1 MTSPANRLLQERRL
15 GGGTLSLILVGQC
28 IAAVL
33 PLVFFRC
40 TMVRSKWS
48 SSIFHEPVG
57 DGRQRDIFPIPW
69 LDAGGLK
76 RQHVC
81 RAVSRRLNRRAHVA
95 QRVNR
100 AIRSLNSL
108 YFGKGSFED
117 NTATS
122 LADMPLNQRLTVEGI
137 IDAVKYLGPPP
148 DACDPGSQKALRV
161 AASAYYEPEVGIGD
175 VVPLQF
181 SQLSLFSVGTA
192 GVDLVS
198 AVDESIRDVVVDF
211 ENRMLQDEDT
221 WTCISRD
228 AAHLKPYSDPS
239 LHDRSKYLEF
249 LRLLFDRGILSF
261 SRHCRGRVGAF
272 TVSKKDKIVD
282 GVVKKRQRLV
292 LDCRQT
298 NLLFKP
304 SPHTELGS
312 LASLAE
318 LTLQPSQ
325 QLYISGADI
334 QDCFYAVHI
343 PETMMRYFCLEF
355 DISSEEVRTVT
366 GGSFSDV
373 GGPISP
379 CINVLPMGFSWS
391 FFLVQHIHQSA
402 VLRSLSI
409 SEQDLFLDGRPP
421 PHISSSGIYSM
432 PYCDNIHSISSDKSS
447 CNEGKQRIVSE
458 LAGQGFTIHEEED
471 ASTLFNTLG
480 GVVDGDSGRVGMTSR
495 RAWDL
500 IHAFEY
506 VAEHVV
512 SREVVQKLLG
522 HAMFFSTINRGGM
535 SVFRRLYDFVEHCK
549 VPRRLTSQERQE
561 CLVFAG
567 LIPLLFADLRKQWS
581 NTLFCTDASPDGYG
595 VCCREVER
603 STAES
608 LGRWNER
615 WRFKRLGPEEWAPRR
630 RALGRD
636 PFVDGITVVGDD
648 GEYDSIEQVGLNEDF
663 PEVPLDVVDSSHW
676 RTVLMGKW
684 QQKEAITVKEGRAL
698 VLCLRRLCRSSR
710 SRGLKHVI
718 LVDSF
723 SLALAVHKGR
733 ARSFDIL
740 RITQQVAALT
750 IAGGFSVRLRWIA
763 SEQNVADGP
772 SRGQIEPGPYRP
784 GDRETVKTECEE
796 DSVES
801 GEGDCSTFKAGGEKA
816 PIQPI
821 QIQKLEGGNSF
832 DEVSSSSSSE
842 GWSDSCIVGG
852 RCGLKGAKRETHC
865 SGEERSVSAEVQSQ
879 YRAYYEKFE
888 NFCRVSRLGWPL
900 KKEVDLILADFLDV
914 MFLENHSAAEGEKVV
929 AATEF
934 FNLHLKGTL
943 FHCKRALR
951 GWRKEKPAQSRLP
964 LPRMIAAGMAMI
976 LCAWGKRLMSLKL
989 MVDHDTYLRPGE
1001 SIDLK
1006 GRDIAPPVR
1015 NGGKQYRWFA
1025 IVVRDSQDHKPDKTG
1040 VFDNSVPLNSVGRE
1054 YLGQL
1059 LWERVLVLNAKD
1071 EKVYPFDAAE
1081 FRKNFQ
1087 EAGQL
1092 LGFKNLHLYQSRHG
1106 GASEDL
1112 NSGERDH
1119 LAVKVRGRW
1128 HTDQSVRRYGKVGKI
1143 QKMMTDL
1150 SPERMAFCQWSLRNI
1165 ERVLKGML
1173 PPRLP

>member
-1 MTSPANRLLQERRL
+1 MTSPPNRLLQERRL

-181 SQLSLFSVGTA
+181 SQLSLPSVGTA

-500 IHAFEY
+500 IRAFEY

-512 SREVVQKLLG
+512 SREVVQKSWG
-522 HAMFFSTINRGGM
+522 MQCFSQQ
-535 SVFRRLYDFVEHCK
+535 S
-549 VPRRLTSQERQE
+549 
-561 CLVFAG
+561 
-567 LIPLLFADLRKQWS
+567 
-581 NTLFCTDASPDGYG
+581 
-595 VCCREVER
+595 
-603 STAES
+603 
-608 LGRWNER
+608 
-615 WRFKRLGPEEWAPRR
+615 
-630 RALGRD
+630 
-636 PFVDGITVVGDD
+636 TVV
-648 GEYDSIEQVGLNEDF
+648 E
-663 PEVPLDVVDSSHW
+663 
-676 RTVLMGKW
+676 
-684 QQKEAITVKEGRAL
+684 
-698 VLCLRRLCRSSR
+698 
-710 SRGLKHVI
+710 
-718 LVDSF
+718 
-723 SLALAVHKGR
+723 
-733 ARSFDIL
+733 
-740 RITQQVAALT
+740 
-750 IAGGFSVRLRWIA
+750 
-763 SEQNVADGP
+763 
-772 SRGQIEPGPYRP
+772 
-784 GDRETVKTECEE
+784 
-796 DSVES
+796 
-801 GEGDCSTFKAGGEKA
+801 
-816 PIQPI
+816 
-821 QIQKLEGGNSF
+821 
-832 DEVSSSSSSE
+832 
-842 GWSDSCIVGG
+842 
-852 RCGLKGAKRETHC
+852 
-865 SGEERSVSAEVQSQ
+865 
-879 YRAYYEKFE
+879 
-888 NFCRVSRLGWPL
+888 
-900 KKEVDLILADFLDV
+900 
-914 MFLENHSAAEGEKVV
+914 
-929 AATEF
+929 
-934 FNLHLKGTL
+934 
-943 FHCKRALR
+943 
-951 GWRKEKPAQSRLP
+951 
-964 LPRMIAAGMAMI
+964 
-976 LCAWGKRLMSLKL
+976 
-989 MVDHDTYLRPGE
+989 
-1001 SIDLK
+1001 
-1006 GRDIAPPVR
+1006 
-1015 NGGKQYRWFA
+1015 
-1025 IVVRDSQDHKPDKTG
+1025 
-1040 VFDNSVPLNSVGRE
+1040 
-1054 YLGQL
+1054 
-1059 LWERVLVLNAKD
+1059 
-1071 EKVYPFDAAE
+1071 
-1081 FRKNFQ
+1081 
-1087 EAGQL
+1087 
-1092 LGFKNLHLYQSRHG
+1092 
-1106 GASEDL
+1106 
-1112 NSGERDH
+1112 
-1119 LAVKVRGRW
+1119 
-1128 HTDQSVRRYGKVGKI
+1128 
-1143 QKMMTDL
+1143 
-1150 SPERMAFCQWSLRNI
+1150 
-1165 ERVLKGML
+1165 
-1173 PPRLP
+1173 